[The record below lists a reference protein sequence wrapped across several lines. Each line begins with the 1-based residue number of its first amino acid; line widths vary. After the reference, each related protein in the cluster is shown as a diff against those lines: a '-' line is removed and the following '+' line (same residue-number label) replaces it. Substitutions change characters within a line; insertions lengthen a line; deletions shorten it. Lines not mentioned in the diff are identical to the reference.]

1 MDVTNSMVL
10 AFDPREGSYLPCA
23 VVGLAAATLVLR
35 SDLRRRKI
43 PSNPYLIAGIAGVSA
58 LAAWLLLRET
68 GLAGLAALAAWSAA
82 IAFRAPFEKLAVF
95 ELLDAGSP
103 AAAATIAGVNLVLF
117 LTMETVVSVTA
128 SGTIQLMPLYECLVW
143 AAIAAFLWRMSAR
156 ASLGPRPKGEI
167 FAILL
172 MLFGVSGF
180 ITEWVLL
187 HSVGFV
193 PLAQLSPA
201 QLSPAQFASIGTFV
215 VGGIL
220 LGFIFSRYHGV
231 SKEHRILEHA
241 AARGNVVQPEYR
253 KPTLECPH
261 PERWRMYDSMTAEVE
276 VLEFLKTLVTTVKPE
291 LVVETGTF
299 LGISTLH
306 IAEGLK
312 ENGIGRVVT
321 CELDAKVYE
330 EARKRFAASGLDAWI
345 ELRNESSLEIQ
356 IGGRIDLLYCDSDMP
371 LREQEVR
378 RFLPQMNPNGLIV
391 LHDAS
396 SDLKIVREGAL
407 KLEREGLLSVVFLPT
422 PRGLVVAQKRE
433 GRA

>member
-1 MDVTNSMVL
+1 MTVISQTDSWHLVPAAVAGVL
-10 AFDPREGSYLPCA
+10 VSAW
-23 VVGLAAATLVLR
+23 VLQA
-35 SDLRRRKI
+35 DFRRRKI
-43 PSNPYLIAGIAGVSA
+43 DANAYLIAMTVGA
-58 LAAWLLLRET
+58 
-68 GLAGLAALAAWSAA
+68 AALAVAYFASRVRLGWTGGMLGGLLVLLLLG
-82 IAFRAPFEKLAVF
+82 RREKISLLEF
-95 ELLDAGSP
+95 LDACSP
-103 AAAATIAGVNLVLF
+103 AAAAGIAAGDLGVFLVNTAGMAPSGDVG
-117 LTMETVVSVTA
+117 LT
-128 SGTIQLMPLYECLVW
+128 PLYESLIQ
-143 AAIAAFLWRMSAR
+143 AAIAAFLWRLGAKIT
-156 ASLGPRPKGEI
+156 LGPRPKGEI
-167 FAILL
+167 FGSYLILAGASTVIGQSVRGTIASQ
-172 MLFGVSGF
+172 FGTTYGWIAGLIFFLYGVFLLWG
-180 ITEWVLL
+180 VL
-187 HSVGFV
+187 
-193 PLAQLSPA
+193 AN
-201 QLSPAQFASIGTFV
+201 
-215 VGGIL
+215 
-220 LGFIFSRYHGV
+220 YHKI
-231 SKEHRILEHA
+231 SKEHRILEHT
-241 AARGNVVQPEYR
+241 AARGSVVQPEYR
-253 KPTLECPH
+253 KPTPECPH

-276 VLEFLKTLVTTVKPE
+276 VLDFLKTLVTTTKPE

-356 IGGRIDLLYCDSDMP
+356 IDDRIDLLYCDSDMP

>member
-1 MDVTNSMVL
+1 VDVTNSMVL

-23 VVGLAAATLVLR
+23 VAGLATAALVLR
-35 SDLRRRKI
+35 ADLRRRKI
-43 PSNPYLIAGIAGVSA
+43 PSNPYLITGIAGVAA
-58 LAAWLLLRET
+58 LAAWILLRET
-68 GLAGLAALAAWSAA
+68 GFAGLAALAAWSGATA
-82 IAFRAPFEKLAVF
+82 LCAPYEKVAVF
-95 ELLDAGSP
+95 EVLDAGSP
-103 AAAATIAGVNLVLF
+103 AAAAAIAAVNLVLF
-117 LTMETVVSVTA
+117 LTIETAVSITA

-143 AAIAAFLWRMSAR
+143 AAIAGFLWRMSAR

-167 FAILL
+167 FAIFL
-172 MLFGVSGF
+172 MLFGIISF
-180 ITEWVLL
+180 ITLAVPA
-187 HSVGFV
+187 HSFA
-193 PLAQLSPA
+193 LAGLSPA
-201 QLSPAQFASIGTFV
+201 QLACIGTFA

-220 LGFIFSRYHGV
+220 LGFVLSRYHGV
-231 SKEHRILEHA
+231 TKEHRILEHTA
-241 AARGNVVQPEYR
+241 TRGNVVQPEYR
-253 KPTLECPH
+253 KPTPECPH

-356 IGGRIDLLYCDSDMP
+356 IDDRIDLLYCDSDMP

>member
-1 MDVTNSMVL
+1 MMTL

-23 VVGLAAATLVLR
+23 LVGLAAAVLVLR
-35 SDLRRRKI
+35 ADLRRRKI
-43 PSNPYLIAGIAGVSA
+43 AANPYLLAGIAGVAA
-58 LAAWLLLRET
+58 LAAWLLFRQT
-68 GLAGLAALAAWSAA
+68 GIAGFAALVAWSVA
-82 IAFRAPFEKLAVF
+82 IALRAAYEKVAVLEF
-95 ELLDAGSP
+95 LDAGSP
-103 AAAATIAGVNLVLF
+103 AAAASIAAVNVVLF
-117 LTMETVVSVTA
+117 LTIGTIGSVTA
-128 SGTIQLMPLYECLVW
+128 SGSVQLMPLYECLVW
-143 AAIAAFLWRMSAR
+143 SAIAAFLWRMSAR

-172 MLFGVSGF
+172 MLFGVNGF

-187 HSVGFV
+187 PSVGFAH
-193 PLAQLSPA
+193 LSQLSPA
-201 QLSPAQFASIGTFV
+201 HFASIGTFA

-220 LGFIFSRYHGV
+220 LGSILSRYHGV

-253 KPTLECPH
+253 KPTPECPH

-276 VLEFLKTLVTTVKPE
+276 VLEFLRTLVTATKPD

-306 IAEGLK
+306 IAEGLQQ
-312 ENGIGRVVT
+312 NGFGRVIT
-321 CELDAKVYE
+321 CEFDAKVYE
-330 EARKRFAASGLDAWI
+330 EARKRFAASGLDQWI

-356 IGGRIDLLYCDSDMP
+356 INGRIDLLYCDSDMP

-396 SDLKIVREGAL
+396 SDLKIVRQGAL
-407 KLEREGLLSVVFLPT
+407 KLEREGLISVIFLPT
-422 PRGLVVAQKRE
+422 PRGLVVGQKRE
-433 GRA
+433 GRT

>member
-1 MDVTNSMVL
+1 MDATDWMTL

-23 VVGLAAATLVLR
+23 VAGLAAAALVLR
-35 SDLRRRKI
+35 ADLRRRRM
-43 PSNPYLIAGIAGVSA
+43 PSNPYLITAIAGV
-58 LAAWLLLRET
+58 
-68 GLAGLAALAAWSAA
+68 AALAAWIFLRDTGFAGPAALAVWSAA
-82 IAFRAPFEKLAVF
+82 LALRAAYEKVAAL

-103 AAAATIAGVNLVLF
+103 AAAAAIAAVNLVLF
-117 LTMETVVSVTA
+117 LTIESVVSATA

-143 AAIAAFLWRMSAR
+143 AAIAGFLWRMSGR
-156 ASLGPRPKGEI
+156 VSLGPRPKGEI
-167 FAILL
+167 FAIFL
-172 MLFGVSGF
+172 MLYGLTGF
-180 ITEWVLL
+180 ITLAVSA
-187 HSVGFV
+187 HSLTLVGLS
-193 PLAQLSPA
+193 LAQLA
-201 QLSPAQFASIGTFV
+201 CIGTFA

-220 LGFIFSRYHGV
+220 LGFILSRYHGV

-241 AARGNVVQPEYR
+241 AARGDVLQPEYR
-253 KPTLECPH
+253 KPTPECPH

-276 VLEFLKTLVTTVKPE
+276 VLEFLRTLVTTTKPE

-299 LGISTLH
+299 LGFSTLH

-312 ENGIGRVVT
+312 QNGFGRVIT

-330 EARKRFAASGLDAWI
+330 EARQRFAASGLDAWI

-356 IGGRIDLLYCDSDMP
+356 IDGRIDLLYCDSDMP

-396 SDLKIVREGAL
+396 SDLRIVREGAQ
-407 KLEREGLLSVVFLPT
+407 KLEREGLISVVFLPT